1 MTIASVVESR
11 DDNDDNNHR
20 HNNEG
25 REQQQEKDVENL
37 AEGKME
43 IE

>member
-11 DDNDDNNHR
+11 DDKDDNNHR